1 MILAIAATTLIA
13 LCGCSGNTSD
23 SDKLD
28 DDGIENAVVEKA
40 EETAD
45 PDATQD
51 EEKAET
57 NADDKASPDAS
68 SDEKPA
74 AEKPVDTG
82 RITIS
87 GSLNAVIYEMSPA
100 GLDITGDDGKGYLA
114 TINQPAF
121 DTLMD
126 DFTGLGQKVSLEC
139 DPGDG
144 KEVNGYREVGNC
156 DLAS

>member
-1 MILAIAATTLIA
+1 MRLAIAATTLIA
-13 LCGCSGNTSD
+13 LCGCSGNTTD
-23 SDKLD
+23 GDKLD
-28 DDGIENAVVEKA
+28 DDRIEDAVVEKA
-40 EETAD
+40 QESAD
-45 PDATQD
+45 PDASKD
-51 EEKAET
+51 EEKEEET
-57 NADDKASPDAS
+57 ADDKASPDATS
-68 SDEKPA
+68 EEKSAVEKPA
-74 AEKPVDTG
+74 DTG

-100 GLDITGDDGKGYLA
+100 GLDITGEDGKGYLA

-156 DLAS
+156 DLVS